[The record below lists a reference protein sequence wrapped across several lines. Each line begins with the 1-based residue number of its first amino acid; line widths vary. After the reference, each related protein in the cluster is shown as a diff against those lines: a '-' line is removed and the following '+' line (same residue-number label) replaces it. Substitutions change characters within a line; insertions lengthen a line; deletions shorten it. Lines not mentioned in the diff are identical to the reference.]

1 MEALP
6 FTDSRRFFLSV
17 SSFFFRLTLFL
28 SSLFPQTVTM
38 SCLGGVV
45 SFAIEIF
52 RFHIPAFLI
61 CYKIRFIYATA
72 AENFRVK
79 FMHIQAIE
87 YNFFKNMVIVIVMF
101 NILPC
106 ATGHHYYTYLCL
118 VLNCPVSIIH
128 PRIFIHAETQ
138 NKFNWGGRGGV
149 VKSWSRPIQLT
160 AKIYKKIMAAN

>member
-72 AENFRVK
+72 AENFRVQ

-87 YNFFKNMVIVIVMF
+87 YMVMVIVMY
-101 NILPC
+101 NILAY
-106 ATGHHYYTYLCL
+106 ATGQHYYIYLCL

-138 NKFNWGGRGGV
+138 NKFN
-149 VKSWSRPIQLT
+149 
-160 AKIYKKIMAAN
+160 